1 MTSSRF
7 DTVILPSGLPDIE
20 KLKPAN
26 SKFFLSGV
34 SNPEKEKISF
44 DLNQTFIDVPSGMT
58 VGVHYPRV
66 NRSNGQLRPRLEP
79 SGLQR
84 IRTFATFHR
93 CTNDA
98 NPIRVVNLHT
108 GVLETVDGSAAKKGG
123 TVFVRPRIRCLT
135 SSMVVGA
142 KGCGELLMAY
152 PLTSVSS
159 VATAP
164 EQMRMQLR
172 VFLGSALFKSE
183 DCVIVEDVKSE
194 GVLSGG
200 GTLVAD
206 NPNTY
211 AENPDAYDGFFLEI
225 PDLGSKPAFTYG
237 AERGANGRSKLYVGD
252 VLSAGMNPNSGD
264 FRDRVQDSN
273 QIDNDDDTFPTVV
286 YQGSTW
292 NATDSTP
299 LAENCGHLSILDDP
313 KLCKR
318 LSGQNLVTERPAMVK
333 IV

>member
-1 MTSSRF
+1 M
-7 DTVILPSGLPDIE
+7 
-20 KLKPAN
+20 
-26 SKFFLSGV
+26 
-34 SNPEKEKISF
+34 SNPDKEKISF

-93 CTNDA
+93 CTEGA
-98 NPIRVVNLHT
+98 EPIRIVNLHT
-108 GVLETVDGSAAKKGG
+108 GVLETVEGSEARGKNF
-123 TVFVRPRIRCLT
+123 VFVRPRIRCLT

-183 DCVIVEDVKSE
+183 DCVIIDDVKCE

-206 NPNTY
+206 DPDTY
-211 AENPDAYDGFFLEI
+211 AANPDASDGFFLEI
-225 PDLGSKPAFTYG
+225 RDLGSKPAFTYG

-252 VLSAGMNPNSGD
+252 ILPAGAFKN
-264 FRDRVQDSN
+264 RVRDSN

-299 LAENCGHLSILDDP
+299 LEENTGHLSILDDP